1 MIYLIFLYLSGDEI
15 PRVEY
20 TKTEIGTW
28 KKIYTN
34 LKNLFPT
41 HACKE
46 FNRVLPL
53 LEQHCGYSENNI
65 PQLEDV
71 SQYLKSNHLFLMCLL
86 IFCNSNII
94 FIKAASM
101 TQHKFISI

>member
-1 MIYLIFLYLSGDEI
+1 MKWVNSLLTNHSNLIFYTSGDAI

-20 TKTEIGTW
+20 TKDEIATW
-28 KKIYTN
+28 KTIYTN

-53 LEQHCGYSENNI
+53 LEQHCGYSEDNI

-71 SQYLKSNHLFLMCLL
+71 SNYLKSKLYITYSCS
-86 IFCNSNII
+86 CQPSC
-94 FIKAASM
+94 
-101 TQHKFISI
+101 TY

>member
-71 SQYLKSNHLFLMCLL
+71 SQYLKSKPLFLMCLL
-86 IFCNSNII
+86 TFWNSKN
-94 FIKAASM
+94 SL
-101 TQHKFISI
+101 HNDN